1 MFATLEASLAALAY
15 VVPLPLFVLIASCIE
30 EIIAPIPSPF
40 VMLLGGSLAQVQGYT
55 LLGLFLLAIMGA
67 LGKTIGA
74 LFVYSIV
81 RKAGETALLRFG
93 RFFGI
98 TREDITRL
106 SSKLGHGAR
115 DYVIMILLR
124 AFPFIPSVIVS
135 VGSGFLRVPVPLFII
150 STFVGTIIRDSF
162 YLYFGYKGTEALGN
176 FITHSSS
183 LEAWVEIGALI
194 GIILLVTILYIR
206 QRRQKILTP

>member
-15 VVPLPLFVLIASCIE
+15 VVPLPLFVLIASCVE

-55 LLGLFLLAIMGA
+55 LFGLFFLALMGA

-135 VGSGFLRVPVPLFII
+135 VGSGFLRVPIPLFII
-150 STFVGTIIRDSF
+150 STFIGTIIRDSL
-162 YLYFGYKGTEALGN
+162 YLYVF
-176 FITHSSS
+176 SS
-183 LEAWVEIGALI
+183 ETLI
-194 GIILLVTILYIR
+194 S
-206 QRRQKILTP
+206 